1 MKSVFD
7 RSAEKYD
14 EWYESERGRR
24 IDEIETNLIMS
35 LLKPRKGERILD
47 VGCGT
52 GNYSIKLAKLG
63 CVVVGIDP
71 SKDMINRA
79 LEKSIKLHLKDVSFK
94 LGKAEELPFPDE
106 DFDAVVSVTAIEFFD
121 EVEKAVSEMFRVLK
135 SGGRLVIGTINR
147 ESPWG
152 KLYMEKGKNGHPI
165 YSHAR
170 FLSMD
175 ELRRMCENVEEVGG
189 CLKIPPDSPVEEFNE
204 RFDRLSKF
212 PPGFIAVKCVKLHA

>member
-79 LEKSIKLHLKDVSFK
+79 LEKSMKLHLKDVSFK

-152 KLYMEKGKNGHPI
+152 KLYM
-165 YSHAR
+165 
-170 FLSMD
+170 
-175 ELRRMCENVEEVGG
+175 
-189 CLKIPPDSPVEEFNE
+189 
-204 RFDRLSKF
+204 
-212 PPGFIAVKCVKLHA
+212 